1 LRSLSENTFK
11 FGDAKISASIP
22 RVKSSL
28 ISLNDGRVKDDRVEP
43 LLVVDDRLEP
53 LLVVDDQVVPLLVV
67 DVWLNDEL
75 GFLPTFD
82 WSVM

>member
-1 LRSLSENTFK
+1 
-11 FGDAKISASIP
+11 
-22 RVKSSL
+22 
-28 ISLNDGRVKDDRVEP
+28 VEP
-43 LLVVDDRLEP
+43 LLVVDDRVEP